1 MRNYRTLDE
10 LEEDYFRKHPE
21 EISLYLT
28 EIFEEFAQDGDAA
41 ALLASL
47 RIVARVQGIT
57 VIANKTGMTRQGL
70 QKALSEK
77 GNPRLTNINTIMQAL
92 GYRLIPQKL
101 ESTSAD
107 EVAQYA

>member
-1 MRNYRTLDE
+1 MRNYRNLDDI
-10 LEEDYFRKHPE
+10 EEDYFRKHPE
-21 EISLYLT
+21 EIGPYLT

-47 RIVARVQGIT
+47 RIIARAQGIT
-57 VIANKTGMTRQGL
+57 IIASKANMTRQGL

-77 GNPRLTNINTIMQAL
+77 GNPRLANVNAIMQAL

-101 ESTSAD
+101 EPASS
-107 EVAQYA
+107 EELPHYA

>member
-21 EISLYLT
+21 EIGIYLT

-77 GNPRLTNINTIMQAL
+77 GNPSSLSERGGNFEKTHNS
-92 GYRLIPQKL
+92 GKL
-101 ESTSAD
+101 KE
-107 EVAQYA
+107 